1 MQKEQQQQGQQ
12 ISLSSYDKL
21 YTNFIYSIKT
31 RTTRETY
38 LVNLKYYMKFLG
50 VKSLKELVE
59 KSQKIIE
66 SDIKE
71 YLVYLRKKRKISYVT
86 ANAYLIPIRKFYYV
100 NTDYQFK

>member
-59 KSQKIIE
+59 KPQQIIE

-71 YLVYLRKKRKISYVT
+71 YLVYLRKKGR
-86 ANAYLIPIRKFYYV
+86 YLMLQQMRI
-100 NTDYQFK
+100 